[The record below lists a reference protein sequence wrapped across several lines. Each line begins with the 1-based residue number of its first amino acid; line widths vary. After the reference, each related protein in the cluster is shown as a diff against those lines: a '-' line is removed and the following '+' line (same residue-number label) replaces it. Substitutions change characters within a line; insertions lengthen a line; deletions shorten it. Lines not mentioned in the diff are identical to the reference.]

1 MTTEARQTQA
11 KRVFPFDNS
20 YARLPAPFQLP
31 QQPARVSAPRL
42 IAVNRPLAAELGLD
56 LGDVPEDRL
65 AALFSGMEA
74 AEGAEPLAM
83 AYAGHQFGQFVPQ
96 LGDGRAILLGEVIGR
111 DGKRCDIQLKGG
123 GPTPFSRRGD
133 GRAALGPVL
142 REYIVSEAMAALGV
156 PTTRALA
163 AVLTGDPV
171 YRETILPGAVFT
183 RVAASHIRVG
193 TFQYFAAR
201 GDHEALRR
209 LADYVIARH
218 YPDLAGAENPC
229 LALLQ
234 GIVARQAALIAQ
246 WMAIGFIHGV
256 MNTDNMTV
264 SGETI
269 DFGPCAFMDTYNPA
283 KVFSSIDHSGRYAY
297 RNQPAVG
304 QWNLARLAEA
314 MLPILDSDIDAA
326 VELAN
331 AAVIGFAPLYQAQW
345 LMRMRAK
352 IGLAS
357 EEDEDR
363 ALIEGFL
370 DAMHRARADFTLSFR
385 ALCDAADEGG
395 SEEAIRACFADPAL
409 FDLWA
414 SGWRQRLGR
423 DPQTPKDRAAAMRRA
438 NPYVIPRNHRIEQV
452 IASAAGNGD
461 FSPFER
467 LNAALAQP
475 YETQTDFAEYTL
487 APGEDEEVLRTF
499 CGT

>member
-1 MTTEARQTQA
+1 
-11 KRVFPFDNS
+11 
-20 YARLPAPFQLP
+20 
-31 QQPARVSAPRL
+31 
-42 IAVNRPLAAELGLD
+42 
-56 LGDVPEDRL
+56 
-65 AALFSGMEA
+65 
-74 AEGAEPLAM
+74 
-83 AYAGHQFGQFVPQ
+83 
-96 LGDGRAILLGEVIGR
+96 
-111 DGKRCDIQLKGG
+111 
-123 GPTPFSRRGD
+123 
-133 GRAALGPVL
+133 
-142 REYIVSEAMAALGV
+142 
-156 PTTRALA
+156 
-163 AVLTGDPV
+163 
-171 YRETILPGAVFT
+171 
-183 RVAASHIRVG
+183 
-193 TFQYFAAR
+193 
-201 GDHEALRR
+201 
-209 LADYVIARH
+209 
-218 YPDLAGAENPC
+218 
-229 LALLQ
+229 
-234 GIVARQAALIAQ
+234 
-246 WMAIGFIHGV
+246 
-256 MNTDNMTV
+256 
-264 SGETI
+264 
-269 DFGPCAFMDTYNPA
+269 
-283 KVFSSIDHSGRYAY
+283 
-297 RNQPAVG
+297 
-304 QWNLARLAEA
+304 